1 MRLRRRLAGS
11 KLKPNRKTKDWAM
24 EEYGLTS
31 AELDRASKNLLRRG
45 KELLEAGGTISWTSF
60 KKQRKQ

>member
-1 MRLRRRLAGS
+1 
-11 KLKPNRKTKDWAM
+11 M